1 MSKKLIIIC
10 PHCESEIEVTP
21 ANEDLSEFN
30 SAVTKAGK
38 ELKGNEVPPKEPI
51 PKESIPK
58 EPAPEKDWLDETFG
72 GAE

>member
-38 ELKGNEVPPKEPI
+38 ELKGAEIPPKDI
-51 PKESIPK
+51 PPKDIPN
-58 EPAPEKDWLDETFG
+58 KDWLDETFG
-72 GAE
+72 GTE

>member
-21 ANEDLSEFN
+21 ANDDLSEFN

-38 ELKGNEVPPKEPI
+38 ELKTENGPPPKDP
-51 PKESIPK
+51 PKDP
-58 EPAPEKDWLDETFG
+58 PEKDWLDETFG
-72 GAE
+72 GGE